1 MLFHI
6 INKTKSRVIT
16 LLPRREE
23 QGGGSITLLTH
34 REEHGGGSIFLFLLL
49 FCFCIHATA
58 QVSVEAKLD
67 SNQIYIGEQT
77 SILLEVSADANQRV
91 ELPNFDSLQMIVP
104 GVEVL
109 RSTQTDTN
117 KLNDGQRMTLSK
129 RYYVTSFDSAIY
141 SIPPLKVKV
150 DGKDY
155 ETNTLGLKVY
165 TVNIDTLH
173 ADSIF
178 GMKAVMRPPFEWS
191 DWNSLL
197 WLSLLVLLLTSVLIY
212 VAIRLKD
219 NKPIIRRIKVKPR
232 LAPHKAAMMKIQQ
245 IKEEKIWQSEDSKEY
260 YTQLTDT
267 LRQYINERYG
277 FNAMEMTTSEIIE
290 HLQEVNDEN
299 AIAELRELFETADLV
314 KFAKYSTLIN
324 ENDRNLVNAIEYIN
338 STKKEEPAVQQP
350 EEIVIVEKRSK
361 VAKNVLLA
369 SVTAASIAL
378 LFTAGYL
385 IYRIIMLNV

>member
-1 MLFHI
+1 MK
-6 INKTKSRVIT
+6 NKIWKI
-16 LLPRREE
+16 
-23 QGGGSITLLTH
+23 G
-34 REEHGGGSIFLFLLL
+34 LLL
-49 FCFCIHATA
+49 LVLCHAMTGTA
-58 QVSVEAKLD
+58 QVTVEARLD

-77 SILLEVSADANQRV
+77 SILLEVSVDANQRV
-91 ELPNFDSLQMIVP
+91 ELPRFDSLQLITP

-109 RSTQTDTN
+109 RTTKTDTN
-117 KLNDGQRMTLSK
+117 QLNEGQRMTLSQ
-129 RYYVTSFDSAIY
+129 RYYITSFDSAIY

-155 ETNTLGLKVY
+155 ETKGLGLKVY

-178 GMKAVMRPPFEWS
+178 GMKAEMRPPFEWE
-191 DWNSLL
+191 DWSSLL
-197 WLSLLVLLLTSVLIY
+197 WLSLLVLVLTALLIY
-212 VAIRLKD
+212 IAIRLKD
-219 NKPIIRRIKVKPR
+219 NKPIIRRIRVKPR
-232 LAPHKAAMMKIQQ
+232 LAPHKAAMMKIEQ
-245 IKEEKIWQSEDSKEY
+245 IKEEKIWQKEDSKEY

-338 STKKEEPAVQQP
+338 STKKEEPVVQQP

-369 SVTAASIAL
+369 SITAASIAL
-378 LFTAGYL
+378 LIAAGYL